1 MVKSGKVTITMMAKR
16 KQDKIKDFRGD
27 KNAIRQETEEW
38 MAGSG
43 GAVTRGRHQPV
54 PPFQVTALIRKRSS
68 PMITESAKKA
78 GSKKQK
84 ANVPSPKIPPSPS
97 PPLLVTQEKSD
108 EEEEEEE
115 EEDQEQEEDEEVE
128 DQNPYAE
135 VNESEVEDNGMLEE
149 GIQVVTPKR
158 KTKQNV
164 EEVVLTVAQYQAVIA
179 EYKDRLWRAERQ
191 VRAISKTNLADK
203 FMENEVRKY
212 VKESLWKRCK
222 FITCPETM
230 EDCMK
235 EVANQFA
242 IPPDKR
248 EHWKSTY
255 AHAVR
260 DALNN
265 RRNNTSQDLK
275 KEFKGE

>member
-1 MVKSGKVTITMMAKR
+1 MVKR

-27 KNAIRQETEEW
+27 RNAIRRETDEW

-43 GAVTRGRHQPV
+43 GKVTRRSQQAP
-54 PPFQVTALIRKRSS
+54 PPFQVPATSRKRAPLLTKETS
-68 PMITESAKKA
+68 KKA
-78 GSKKQK
+78 ATKNTKTTEPIPTIPS
-84 ANVPSPKIPPSPS
+84 VPSL
-97 PPLLVTQEKSD
+97 PLPVSQLESDED
-108 EEEEEEE
+108 EEE
-115 EEDQEQEEDEEVE
+115 DEDEGI
-128 DQNPYAE
+128 QQPYAE
-135 VNESEVEDNGMLEE
+135 VNDSEVEDNNILEE
-149 GIQVVTPKR
+149 QIQVVTPKS
-158 KTKQNV
+158 KTKQTV
-164 EEVVLTVAQYQAVIA
+164 EEVVLSVVEYQAVIA

-212 VKESLWKRCK
+212 VKESLWNRCK

-230 EDCMK
+230 EDCMT
-235 EVANQFA
+235 EVASQFA
-242 IPPDKR
+242 IPLDKR

-275 KEFKGE
+275 KELTGT